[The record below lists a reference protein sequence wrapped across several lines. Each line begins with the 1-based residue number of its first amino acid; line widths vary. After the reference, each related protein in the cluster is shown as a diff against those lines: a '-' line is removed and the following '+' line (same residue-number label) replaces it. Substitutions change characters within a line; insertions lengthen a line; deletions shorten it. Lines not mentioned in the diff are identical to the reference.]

1 MDLNKLTKA
10 ELINKL
16 TKAELQKGKLEPKI
30 EKLESKN
37 EKLESG
43 KKSALFYEILSK
55 IKNLILSLTI
65 VAFLMRIFKNYKTI
79 RVVLK
84 TANYIILTIFG
95 ISIFDAFGLSF
106 ITKFL
111 GELKYIFVGIAT
123 YLTETTFYNFLMNL
137 FNVTSEK
144 ESVRSSYKKPT
155 EIDWKAEF
163 EKAERKREIEEWKNK
178 YNLGKE
184 SKLENE
190 NENRSR
196 IISIATILLLLGG
209 TATIWYYGADIV
221 SAVSPY
227 WNIGNLI
234 RRILRGGD
242 DEDNGGG
249 AIGPI
254 FLAPK
259 EEEDGRMSPDMLV
272 YSFEQVDQT
281 PKASSSKLP
290 PAPPA
295 PPAPEIPEI
304 PRTGTGMPEELRK
317 NKPESLMSAINKGKR
332 KYLKHVET
340 VIKDNSARGIEVTK
354 HDKNL
359 ASSLSEQLDK
369 MRGVVSDSA
378 DEIVDEC
385 WDNSGIVQ
393 SKDDIKSE
401 IVQPKDSIESRTK
414 RSKFLDAISSG
425 AKDPRPE
432 RTDVPSVL
440 KPILKQFPNLSEET
454 IKKLSTAEGLRNR
467 AAIIQDLPFEET
479 KITPSSLIDNAD
491 KAWKEIY
498 QMNEQETSEMDKI
511 IKSTLNL
518 DSEKVVEKL
527 QEKFPDVKF
536 DVNKYSQ
543 IFMKATEE
551 EINSGKTFEE
561 REAIRKEIQAI
572 DLLEIE
578 KTGGTSDIK
587 EIRNVIREN
596 YTHNSLLNEIKNRSS
611 FIDESN
617 NTPSSSINPSDLQS
631 ELKDIES
638 VYDLYEKDYGKFKK
652 LIAKV
657 RVDDLI
663 ENLKTSEN
671 KILADELVTKSV
683 DITIMKMMDENPNLN
698 KQQLIEKLI
707 QDNPLNKDQI
717 LSNVTQ
723 NTDNQLALWK
733 ERMSQENFEKAKR
746 LLTIEDLRERE
757 ILSGNRTVDQIK
769 TLRSVNKSHSNLLQ
783 DLKNKASSMSLK
795 KEKSVDN
802 TSSSTEHLDNTMD
815 LFD

>member
-1 MDLNKLTKA
+1 
-10 ELINKL
+10 
-16 TKAELQKGKLEPKI
+16 
-30 EKLESKN
+30 
-37 EKLESG
+37 
-43 KKSALFYEILSK
+43 LFYEILSK
-55 IKNLILSLTI
+55 IKNLIISLTI

-111 GELKYIFVGIAT
+111 WELKYIFVGIAT

-144 ESVRSSYKKPT
+144 ESVRSTYKKPT

-184 SKLENE
+184 SKIENE

-221 SAVSPY
+221 GAVSPY

-242 DEDNGGG
+242 DEDDGGG
-249 AIGPI
+249 AMGPI

-259 EEEDGRMSPDMLV
+259 EEDGRMSPDMLV
-272 YSFEQVDQT
+272 YSSEQVDQT

-304 PRTGTGMPEELRK
+304 PTTGTGMPEELRK
-317 NKPESLMSAINKGKR
+317 NKPESLMSAINKGKG

-340 VIKDNSARGIEVTK
+340 VIKDKTAKGVEVTK

-378 DEIVDEC
+378 DEIVDES
-385 WDNSGIVQ
+385 WDNSEIVQ

-401 IVQPKDSIESRTK
+401 IIESKDSIESEIVQSKDSIESRTK

-425 AKDPRPE
+425 PKDPRPE
-432 RTDVPSVL
+432 RTDVPNVL

-479 KITPSSLIDNAD
+479 KITPASLIDNAD

-561 REAIRKEIQAI
+561 REVIRKEIQAI

-587 EIRNVIREN
+587 QIRNVIREN
-596 YTHNSLLNEIKNRSS
+596 YTHNSLLNEIKNRTG
-611 FIDESN
+611 FIDDSN
-617 NTPSSSINPSDLQS
+617 NRIGFIDDSDNTPVETQS
-631 ELKDIES
+631 VLSNTENLVELTELIDKVKNIKSLKDLNYQEIETLNTL
-638 VYDLYEKDYGKFKK
+638 VN
-652 LIAKV
+652 KV
-657 RVDDLI
+657 TPDNLI
-663 ENLKTSEN
+663 ENLKNYKDDLVFDSVITATVDNTIS
-671 KILADELVTKSV
+671 KIQN
-683 DITIMKMMDENPNLN
+683 ENPGLN

-707 QDNPLNKDQI
+707 QDNPVHKDII
-717 LSNVTQ
+717 LEKVTTNMEQ
-723 NTDNQLALWK
+723 QLSIW
-733 ERMSQENFEKAKR
+733 ENRVSEKDFKKIKKV
-746 LLTIEDLRERE
+746 LTIEDLKERE
-757 ILSGNRTVDQIK
+757 ALSENRSVDQIK
-769 TLRSVNKSHSNLLQ
+769 TLRSVNKSHSNLLH
-783 DLKNKASSMSLK
+783 DLKNKASSMLLK
-795 KEKSVDN
+795 KEKSFDN